1 MSQYKNTRSTEK
13 SLLTRLVA
21 GAAALALALTVAACG
36 SAPATSDG
44 DAAGADANQEQQ
56 AALAVTVEIDATA
69 GEGKLSTRH
78 LELSEGATAY
88 DALVAAAD
96 DVNASDSEY
105 GMYVQGINGLAGGDF
120 GDMSG
125 WMFEVNGEMAEVGC
139 SEYQLADG
147 DVVTWIYVTE
157 FTE

>member
-1 MSQYKNTRSTEK
+1 MSQNNLSRRTFVA
-13 SLLTRLVA
+13 RLV
-21 GAAALALALTVAACG
+21 GGLAACALALTVVACG
-36 SAPATSDG
+36 GTG
-44 DAAGADANQEQQ
+44 AAGAAGGNAVSAGQEQQ
-56 AALAVTVEIDATA
+56 ATIEVTVEIDATA
-69 GEGKLSTRH
+69 GEGEKTTAEV
-78 LELSEGATAY
+78 ELPEGATAY

-125 WMFEVNGEMAEVGC
+125 WMFEVNGEMAEVAA
-139 SEYQLADG
+139 SELELEPG
-147 DVVTWIYVTE
+147 DVVTWLYVTE

>member
-1 MSQYKNTRSTEK
+1 MSQKNLSRRTFVA
-13 SLLTRLVA
+13 RLV
-21 GAAALALALTVAACG
+21 GGFAACALALTVVACG
-36 SAPATSDG
+36 GAPATTSD
-44 DAAGADANQEQQ
+44 DAGTATQEQQ
-56 AALAVTVEIDATA
+56 AAIEVTVEIDATA
-69 GEGKLSTRH
+69 GEGEKTSATI
-78 LELSEGATAY
+78 ELPEGATAY

-125 WMFEVNGEMAEVGC
+125 WMFEVNGEMAEVAA
-139 SEYQLADG
+139 SELELEPG
-147 DVVTWIYVTE
+147 DVVTWLYVTE

>member
-1 MSQYKNTRSTEK
+1 MSQKNLSRRTFVA
-13 SLLTRLVA
+13 RLV
-21 GAAALALALTVAACG
+21 GGFAACALALTVVACG
-36 SAPATSDG
+36 GAPATTSD
-44 DAAGADANQEQQ
+44 DAGTATQEQL
-56 AALAVTVEIDATA
+56 LAESSVTFECPPTA
-69 GEGKLSTRH
+69 GEGEKTSATV
-78 LELSEGATAY
+78 ELPEGATAY

-125 WMFEVNGEMAEVGC
+125 WMFEVNGEMAEVAA
-139 SEYQLADG
+139 SELELEPG
-147 DVVTWIYVTE
+147 DVVTWLYVTE

>member
-1 MSQYKNTRSTEK
+1 MSEKNLSRRTFVA
-13 SLLTRLVA
+13 RLAGGVA
-21 GAAALALALTVAACG
+21 ACALALTVVACG
-36 SAPATSDG
+36 AAPAASDNADG
-44 DAAGADANQEQQ
+44 AAQEQQ
-56 AALAVTVEIDATA
+56 ATMAVTVEIDATA
-69 GEGKLSTRH
+69 GEGEKTTSEV
-78 LELSEGATAY
+78 ELPEGATAY

-139 SEYQLADG
+139 SEYELAAG
-147 DVVTWIYVTE
+147 DVVTWLYVTE